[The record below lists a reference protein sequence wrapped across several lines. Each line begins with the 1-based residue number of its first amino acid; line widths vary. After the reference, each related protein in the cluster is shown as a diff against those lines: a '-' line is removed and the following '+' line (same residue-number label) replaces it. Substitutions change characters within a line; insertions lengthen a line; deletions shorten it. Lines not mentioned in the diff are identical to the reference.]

1 MSYTAGTLE
10 ISILGDNTGAI
21 SSIEQTAKK
30 LRTLSRA
37 MDMIYQSPLVAGGQK
52 IEILFKQ
59 IARAAESID
68 VSKLQTLAS
77 VAKSLSNISKIS
89 NLDKMDFDKVGAGFT
104 KLAKDIKPFID
115 EIRSAEAGLTSL
127 NNIVNKFNKTTTN
140 SGSGI
145 GFFNFAKWTTVLYM
159 ARRMGRVV
167 ADIVQAGA
175 DYTETLNLWTVAM
188 GKNKDAAT
196 AFVSQMN
203 KAYGISKKTLMNS
216 QAIFKNMLA
225 SLGEMEDQMAYSLS
239 EGITQMALDYASL
252 YNVSIEQAMT
262 KFQAALAGQ
271 VRPIRSVSGFDITEN
286 TLYQLYKSIGGTKS
300 VRQLSQTEKRLLAI
314 YAIFQQMEGSG
325 AIGDM
330 EKTINSFANQSRVM
344 VESWTDVKSY
354 LGLVIVDLLETSGFL
369 QTINTSLAF
378 AKGFLEAMA
387 KAMGAIKTYTADTNF
402 EGMEVGAEATLK
414 SLNEISGKLLDF
426 DKFRALDT
434 AEQGSATESLGI
446 DDKILKSMEK
456 YDSILGKA
464 SANSENIAKT
474 WLETLGI
481 TTDANTGLLNID
493 DRAKGILSIVSII
506 GSTLG
511 GLVTVVLGKSLITI
525 LAKIGA
531 QAGITGGLLKTV
543 FGSKTNLAIG
553 LLISMLIHLYQ
564 TNEEFRDSVNRLF
577 SAFMS
582 LMNNASIPLAK
593 ILGALG
599 NVFSKLLTAIAP
611 ILILFA
617 DMITS
622 VIEGAEKTKLLNL
635 SLWITVAAF
644 GVLVALKVVQWIVTV
659 TTMFKNL
666 STIFTTKVLPALKS
680 VLGTTTFIIAGFA
693 LLAAGILSIINAWDD
708 MSGWTKAI
716 TILGAVA
723 GAIAGVVIGLN
734 ALKLGVPAAL
744 ALGAALA
751 GGILLIGSQIK
762 SGNTEVDAYASG
774 GLPDKGTM
782 FLAGEA
788 GAEIVYNTPSGQSGV
803 VNVQQIKQAMY
814 QAMVEYG
821 RNNQDNRPLV
831 VYLDGEKVYEN
842 TTSHAK
848 RRGEIWSKA

>member
-10 ISILGDNTGAI
+10 ISILGNNTGAI

-37 MDMIYQSPLVAGGQK
+37 MDMIYQSPLVADGQK

-89 NLDKMDFDKVGAGFT
+89 NLDKIDFDKVGAGFT

-127 NNIVNKFNKTTTN
+127 NNIVNKFNKSTTN

-188 GKNKDAAT
+188 GENEKAAT
-196 AFVSQMN
+196 AFVSKMN

-225 SLGEMEDQMAYSLS
+225 SLGEMEDKTAYALS

-286 TLYQLYKSIGGTKS
+286 TLYQYYKSIGGTKS

-314 YAIFQQMEGSG
+314 YAIYQQMASSG

-344 VESWTDVKSY
+344 VESWADVKSY

-387 KAMGAIKTYTADTNF
+387 KAMGAIKSYATETNLD
-402 EGMEVGAEATLK
+402 GMEVGAEATLK

-434 AEQGSATESLGI
+434 DEQGSATESLGI
-446 DDKILKSMEK
+446 DDKILKSMEN
-456 YDSILGKA
+456 YNPILEKA
-464 SANSENIAKT
+464 LTNSENIAKT

-481 TTDANTGLLNID
+481 TTDANTGLVNID
-493 DRAKGILSIVSII
+493 DRAEGILSIVSII

-511 GLVTVVLGKSLITI
+511 GLVTAVLGKSLITI
-525 LAKIGA
+525 LVKIGE
-531 QAGITGGLLKTV
+531 QAGITGGLLKTM
-543 FGSKTNLAIG
+543 FSPKILAIG
-553 LLISMLIHLYQ
+553 LLISMLINLYQ

-593 ILGALG
+593 ILGDLG
-599 NVFSKLLTAIAP
+599 NAFSKLLTAIAP

-716 TILGAVA
+716 TIFLAVA

-803 VNVQQIKQAMY
+803 VNVHQIKQAMY